1 MKKQT
6 QIRFALTGA
15 TGFLGRNLL
24 LEIVKQ
30 NYKNLS
36 DIEILILGRSEKE
49 NSLRNRIAD
58 ILREEV
64 LDYVNDSSLDIQN
77 FLKMIMDR
85 IKCVNIALGE
95 PRLGLNHDDYQVL
108 SSRTIDFFYHIAA
121 SVDLRHGKKVEEELE
136 KTNIGGTQDILNLVK
151 SLKVKEFSYVGTAY
165 ECGKTYGKVMP
176 DYINLNQEFRS
187 PYEKAKLKAEI
198 LVRNFQKQTGI
209 RCRYF
214 RPSVTCGRL
223 IEGLIGATPK
233 FDVFYSWAVFF

>member
-64 LDYVNDSSLDIQN
+64 LDYVNDSSLDTQN
-77 FLKMIMDR
+77 FLKMIMER
-85 IKCVNIALGE
+85 IKCVNISLGE
-95 PRLGLNHDDYQVL
+95 PELGLNHDDYQVL

-121 SVDLRHGKKVEEELE
+121 LTDFRDGKAVMENLE
-136 KTNIGGTQDILNLVK
+136 KINVFGTKELLNLV
-151 SLKVKEFSYVGTAY
+151 SNLKVSEFIYVGSAYSCGLTA
-165 ECGKTYGKVMP
+165 GIIMP
-176 DYINLNQEFRS
+176 DYVNLNQKFRNH
-187 PYEKAKLKAEI
+187 YEKTKLKAEI
-198 LVRNFQKQTGI
+198 LVREFKKKVLLNVE
-209 RCRYF
+209 Y
-214 RPSVTCGRL
+214 SVL
-223 IEGLIGATPK
+223 QQYVA
-233 FDVFYSWAVFF
+233 D